1 MSQKPEEEELK
12 KEVKQRRDAAAFV
25 SVRFTGRGE
34 NLSLFLVFSA
44 RIKLQTSQDVFRKE

>member
-1 MSQKPEEEELK
+1 MSQKPEEELE

-44 RIKLQTSQDVFRKE
+44 RIKRQTSQDVFRKE